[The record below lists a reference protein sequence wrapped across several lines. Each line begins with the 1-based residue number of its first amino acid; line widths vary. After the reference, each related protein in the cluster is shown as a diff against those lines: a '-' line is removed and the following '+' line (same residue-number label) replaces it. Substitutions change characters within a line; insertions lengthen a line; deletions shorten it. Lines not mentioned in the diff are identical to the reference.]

1 MKNNHAAKKV
11 SEKLARIISNSLSV
25 SEIKCYNLAEQA
37 DALSFDAI
45 YLWVLKNIFSFSKND
60 LLKVFN
66 EVTKKSQEYK
76 EYSLTGDFIPP
87 VNELKDFGVDLK
99 ELSKEN

>member
-11 SEKLARIISNSLSV
+11 SEKLARIITNSLTV
-25 SEIKCYNLAEQA
+25 SEIKCYNLAEKA

-45 YLWVLKNIFSFSKND
+45 YLWVLKNIFNFKKND
-60 LLKVFN
+60 LLKVF
-66 EVTKKSQEYK
+66 EAVSQKAQEYK
-76 EYSLTGDFIPP
+76 EYSLSGNFIPP
-87 VNELKDFGVDLK
+87 VNELKEFGIDLE